1 MSHPNAF
8 LDIALSSFPRLLSC
22 LDRNPLSTHY
32 GCFDKNYWHYRIVTD
47 FPSAPFQAGVYSLA
61 LAFMYPAD
69 KNPYYNN
76 PAIKEYIE
84 AGLRFWAKQQHK
96 DGSFDEWYRFER
108 SHVATAFTSLYTSET
123 LLLLGDRLDPATKGI
138 VIRALRKACRWL
150 SKNQDMVVANH
161 SVGALVALENFLL
174 LTNEDFVRK
183 SIQDYLSL
191 IERLQ
196 SKEGWFSE
204 YGGADLGYLSL
215 SVEFLTRF
223 YAKTQDPRALKM
235 ISQALSFMKYFVHPD
250 QSYGGEYGARNT
262 KYLFPAGLVQA
273 SEYSSDAES
282 ILSALTQS
290 LAKDQ
295 AITPLAADDRYAT
308 FFFLPSYLEAGFLL
322 EGKARSIVPLSNFEH
337 NFEDAGI
344 FNKKNAVYHAIINYK
359 KNGVSKIFSADG
371 QQVFSDTGYI
381 AQFSDG
387 TIAASQWLDPKRAVF
402 VNKEKNVTR
411 IKIRSSFAYTSL
423 HKDFAFYFSAFKA
436 LMAVIGRSAALS
448 ERLGRLVKYMFIKKV
463 KTCPVILER
472 EMIISEEGMTVRD
485 HIVNKTGKKLAKFF
499 LTSDLSVMHV
509 PSSKLFVLG
518 DLRREPRKDLAQDLD
533 RQRAVTCEYKHYF
546 NTVKF

>member
-1 MSHPNAF
+1 
-8 LDIALSSFPRLLSC
+8 
-22 LDRNPLSTHY
+22 
-32 GCFDKNYWHYRIVTD
+32 
-47 FPSAPFQAGVYSLA
+47 
-61 LAFMYPAD
+61 MYPAE

-76 PAIKEYIE
+76 LAVKEYIE

-108 SHVATAFTSLYTSET
+108 SHVATAFTALYISET
-123 LLLLGDRLDPATKGI
+123 LLLLGDRLDPQTRAS
-138 VIRALRKACRWL
+138 VIGALRKSCHWL
-150 SKNQDMVVANH
+150 SKNQDKVVANH

-215 SVEFLTRF
+215 SLEFLTRF
-223 YAKTQDPRALKM
+223 YAKTQDPPALKM
-235 ISQALSFMKYFVHPD
+235 ISHALSFMKYFVHPD
-250 QSYGGEYGARNT
+250 HSYGGEYGARNT

-273 SEYSSDAES
+273 SDHSSDAES

-322 EGKARSIVPLSNFEH
+322 EGKVRSVVPLSNFEH

-411 IKIRSSFAYTSL
+411 IKIRSPFAYTSL

-472 EMIISEEGMTVRD
+472 EMIISEEGITVRD